1 MGEEGETENL
11 KKKKKNQTNLG
22 GKSWEENLGYRM
34 ETRKGF
40 FINLFA

>member
-11 KKKKKNQTNLG
+11 KKNNKQTNLG